1 MARLGGFVRRLGLL
15 PLACSALG
23 ATPAFA
29 QDAAEPKPAPVTDA
43 KPAAPEASAAPDQAT
58 LDARRHFK
66 SGTKLYRDGNY
77 GGALAEFEEAYRL
90 KPGAG
95 SLQNVALSQK
105 GLFRYAE
112 AAATLEQ
119 LLTRHGTELNE
130 GERKAVD
137 DALTELKGLIASVK
151 LKIVPETAR
160 VMLDG
165 KSLSAAEWAAPL
177 VLNVGEHTLSV
188 DAPGYGPERRL
199 LRIAGGQRDLP
210 VEIELRCVAGFVDV
224 TSNDPTANIAID
236 GLPKARRAYKGP
248 VEPDTDHL
256 LQVYREGVEPF
267 EQTFQVGVCKT
278 LSINAQLEGLEN
290 APAVDPNDAAAA
302 IPGAPPKRVQ
312 KGFFGLATLDLMG
325 LSQQPLNLTGAK
337 SGGGF
342 GALGLR
348 AGYRLSNPVALAL
361 RLDAGVLQAQGAY
374 DKTND
379 ATRDYSLTSIH
390 FGPDL
395 KLMTTGERLR
405 FVATIGAGIVH
416 HRLSVSKEVA
426 DEVRGVDPYFSLE
439 LAMGFNYRQFL
450 GEIGFMTLIDGST
463 ALQKGFSDT
472 SNQALTKDLGTTLP
486 MVGIA
491 LRGGFSQWRP
501 AR

>member
-1 MARLGGFVRRLGLL
+1 L

-23 ATPAFA
+23 AVPALA
-29 QDAAEPKPAPVTDA
+29 QEAVEA
-43 KPAAPEASAAPDQAT
+43 KPATPNAPAAPDQAT

-66 SGTKLYRDGNY
+66 AGTKLYRDGNY

-90 KPGAG
+90 KPGVG

-119 LLTRHGTELNE
+119 LLAQHGAELSE

-137 DALTELKGLIASVK
+137 EALAELKGLVVSIK
-151 LKIVPETAR
+151 LKVVPEHAR
-160 VMLDG
+160 VLLDG
-165 KSLSAAEWAAPL
+165 KILSPEQWAGAL

-188 DAPGYGPERRL
+188 DAPGYAPERRL
-199 LRIAGGQRDLP
+199 LRVAGGQRELP
-210 VEIELRCVAGFVDV
+210 VDIELRCVAGFVDV
-224 TSNDPTANIAID
+224 SSNDPTANIAID

-278 LSINAQLEGLEN
+278 ISIKAKLEDLDS
-290 APAVDPNDAAAA
+290 APPADPNETEASL
-302 IPGAPPKRVQ
+302 PGAPPKRVQ
-312 KGFFGLATLDLMG
+312 KGFFGLLSLDLLA
-325 LSQQPLNLTGAK
+325 LSKQPLNVTK
-337 SGGGF
+337 VQSGGGF
-342 GALGLR
+342 AALGLR
-348 AGYRLSNPVALAL
+348 VGYRLSNPVALAL
-361 RLDAGVLQAQGAY
+361 RLDAGALQAQGAL
-374 DKTND
+374 D
-379 ATRDYSLTSIH
+379 AENQPRDYSLTSVH

-405 FVATIGAGIVH
+405 FVTTIGAGIVH
-416 HRLSVSKEVA
+416 HRLAVSKGFDE
-426 DEVRGVDPYFSLE
+426 EVRGVDPYFSLE
-439 LAMGFNYRQFL
+439 VALGFNYRQFL
-450 GEIGFMTLIDGST
+450 GELGLIALIDGST
-463 ALQKGFSDT
+463 ALQIGFSEE
-472 SNQALTKDLGTTLP
+472 SNKALTRDLGTTLP
-486 MVGIA
+486 MIGIG

-501 AR
+501 SR

>member
-1 MARLGGFVRRLGLL
+1 L
-15 PLACSALG
+15 PLTCSALG
-23 ATPAFA
+23 AAPALA
-29 QDAAEPKPAPVTDA
+29 QDAAPP
-43 KPAAPEASAAPDQAT
+43 ASAAPDGPDQAT

-66 SGTKLYRDGNY
+66 AGTKLYRDGNY

-90 KPGAG
+90 KPGVG

-119 LLTRHGTELNE
+119 LLKEHGSELSD
-130 GERKAVD
+130 GERLAVG
-137 DALTELKGLIASVK
+137 DALSELKGLIVSVK
-151 LKIVPETAR
+151 LRVVPEGAR
-160 VMLDG
+160 VLLDG
-165 KSLSAAEWAAPL
+165 RSLSPAEWAVPL

-188 DAPGYGPERRL
+188 DAPGYNPERRL
-199 LRIAGGQRDLP
+199 LRVAGGQRELP
-210 VEIELRCVAGFVDV
+210 VDVALRCVAGFVDI

-236 GLPKARRAYKGP
+236 GLPKARRAYQGP

-278 LSINAQLEGLEN
+278 LAIQAQLEGLDS
-290 APAVDPNDAAAA
+290 APPVDPNEAQSNL
-302 IPGAPPKRVQ
+302 PGAPPKRVQ
-312 KGFFGLATLDLMG
+312 KGFFGLLSLDILA
-325 LSQQPLNLTGAK
+325 LSKQPLNLAK
-337 SGGGF
+337 AQSGGVGF

-361 RLDAGVLQAQGAY
+361 RLDAGALQAEGAY
-374 DKTND
+374 DTTNM
-379 ATRDYSLTSIH
+379 ASRDYALSSIH

-416 HRLSVSKEVA
+416 HRLSVSKVA
-426 DEVRGVDPYFSLE
+426 PDEVRGVDPYFALE
-439 LAMGFNYRQFL
+439 LSMGFNYRQFL
-450 GEIGFMTLIDGST
+450 GEIGLVAQIDGST
-463 ALQKGFSDT
+463 ALQKGFSET
-472 SNQALTKDLGTTLP
+472 SNQALTRDLGTTLP
-486 MVGIA
+486 MLGIG

>member
-1 MARLGGFVRRLGLL
+1 L

-23 ATPAFA
+23 AAPAFA
-29 QDAAEPKPAPVTDA
+29 QVPAPA
-43 KPAAPEASAAPDQAT
+43 PAPAAPPPPAPDAPDQAT

-66 SGTKLYRDGNY
+66 AGTKLYRDGNY

-90 KPGAG
+90 KPGVG

-119 LLTRHGTELNE
+119 LLSQHGAELSE
-130 GERKAVD
+130 GERQAVNE
-137 DALTELKGLIASVK
+137 ALSELKGLVASVK
-151 LKIVPETAR
+151 LRVVPESAR
-160 VMLDG
+160 VLLDG
-165 KSLSAAEWAAPL
+165 RSLAAAEWAAPL

-188 DAPGYGPERRL
+188 DAPGYSPERRMV
-199 LRIAGGQRDLP
+199 RVAGGQRELP
-210 VEIELRCVAGFVDV
+210 VDVTLRCVAGFVDV

-256 LQVYREGVEPF
+256 VQVYREGVEPF

-278 LSINAQLEGLEN
+278 IGIHAQLEGLDS
-290 APAVDPNDAAAA
+290 APPADANDAQNSL
-302 IPGAPPKRVQ
+302 PGAPPKRVP
-312 KGFFGLATLDLMG
+312 KGFFGLLSLDLLG
-325 LSQQPLNLTGAK
+325 LSKQPLNLAK
-337 SGGGF
+337 AQSGGGF

-361 RLDAGVLQAQGAY
+361 RLDAGVLQAEGAY
-374 DKTND
+374 DEANM
-379 ATRDYSLTSIH
+379 ASRDYSLSSVH

-405 FVATIGAGIVH
+405 FVATVGAGIVH
-416 HRLSVSKEVA
+416 HRLSVSKVA
-426 DEVRGVDPYFSLE
+426 PDEVRGVDPYFALE
-439 LAMGFNYRQFL
+439 LGLGFNYRQFL
-450 GEIGFMTLIDGST
+450 GELGLMALIDGST
-463 ALQKGFSDT
+463 ALQKGFSDE
-472 SNQALTKDLGTTLP
+472 SNRALTRDLGTTLP
-486 MVGIA
+486 MIGIG

>member
-1 MARLGGFVRRLGLL
+1 M

-23 ATPAFA
+23 AAPALA
-29 QDAAEPKPAPVTDA
+29 QPAAEDKSTTVDPPPAT
-43 KPAAPEASAAPDQAT
+43 PDQAT

-90 KPGAG
+90 KPGVG

-105 GLFRYAE
+105 GLFRYSE

-119 LLTRHGTELNE
+119 LLTQHGAELSE

-137 DALTELKGLIASVK
+137 DALAELKGLVASVK
-151 LKIVPETAR
+151 LKVAPENAR
-160 VMLDG
+160 VLLDG
-165 KSLSAAEWAAPL
+165 KSLSPEQWANAV

-188 DAPGYGPERRL
+188 DAPGYNPERRL
-199 LRIAGGQRDLP
+199 LRVAGGQRELP
-210 VEIELRCVAGFVDV
+210 VDVELRCVAGFVDV

-278 LSINAQLEGLEN
+278 INIKAQLEGLDS
-290 APAVDPNDAAAA
+290 APPADANETHASV
-302 IPGAPPKRVQ
+302 PGAPPKRVQ
-312 KGFFGLATLDLMG
+312 KGFFGLLSLDLLG
-325 LSQQPLNLTGAK
+325 LSKQPLNVTKAQ
-337 SGGGF
+337 SGGTF
-342 GALGLR
+342 GALGVR
-348 AGYRLSNPVALAL
+348 VGYRLSNPVALAL
-361 RLDAGVLQAQGAY
+361 RLDAGALQAQGAL
-374 DKTND
+374 DTEGQS
-379 ATRDYSLTSIH
+379 RDYSLTSIH

-405 FVATIGAGIVH
+405 FVTTIGAGIVH
-416 HRLSVSKEVA
+416 HRLAVSKGFDE
-426 DEVRGVDPYFSLE
+426 EVRGVDPYFSLE
-439 LAMGFNYRQFL
+439 VALGFNYRQFL
-450 GEIGFMTLIDGST
+450 GELGLIALIDGST
-463 ALQKGFSDT
+463 NLQKGFSEP
-472 SNQALTKDLGTTLP
+472 SNQALTRDLGTTLP
-486 MVGIA
+486 MVGIG

>member
-1 MARLGGFVRRLGLL
+1 ML
-15 PLACSALG
+15 LACSALG
-23 ATPAFA
+23 AVPAFA
-29 QDAAEPKPAPVTDA
+29 QDAAEPKPAADA
-43 KPAAPEASAAPDQAT
+43 KPVTPEAPAAPDQPT

-90 KPGAG
+90 KPGVG

-119 LLTRHGTELNE
+119 LLARHGTELSE

-137 DALTELKGLIASVK
+137 DALTELKGLIATVK

-160 VMLDG
+160 VLLDG
-165 KSLSAAEWAAPL
+165 KNLSAAEWAAPL

-188 DAPGYGPERRL
+188 DAPGYSPERRL
-199 LRIAGGQRDLP
+199 LRIAGGQRERP
-210 VEIELRCVAGFVDV
+210 IEVELRCVAGFVDI

-312 KGFFGLATLDLMG
+312 KGFFGLATLDLMA
-325 LSQQPLNLTGAK
+325 LSQQPLNLTNAQ

-374 DKTND
+374 DKAND
-379 ATRDYSLTSIH
+379 TTRDYSLTSVH

-405 FVATIGAGIVH
+405 FVTTIGAGIVH
-416 HRLSVSKEVA
+416 HRLSVSKKVP

-439 LAMGFNYRQFL
+439 VALGFNYRQFL
-450 GEIGFMTLIDGST
+450 GEIGFMALIDGST
-463 ALQKGFSDT
+463 ALQRGFSDA
-472 SNQALTKDLGTTLP
+472 SNRALTSDLGTTLP
-486 MVGIA
+486 MVGLA

>member
-1 MARLGGFVRRLGLL
+1 L

-23 ATPAFA
+23 AAPALA
-29 QDAAEPKPAPVTDA
+29 QVQAPAPS
-43 KPAAPEASAAPDQAT
+43 PAAPPAAAPEAPDQAT

-66 SGTKLYRDGNY
+66 AGTKLYRDGNY

-90 KPGAG
+90 KPGVG

-119 LLTRHGTELNE
+119 LLSQHGAELSE
-130 GERKAVD
+130 GERQAVNE
-137 DALTELKGLIASVK
+137 ALNELKGLVASVK
-151 LKIVPETAR
+151 LRVVPESAR
-160 VMLDG
+160 VLLDG
-165 KSLSAAEWAAPL
+165 RSLAAAELAAPL
-177 VLNVGEHTLSV
+177 VLNVGEHVLSV

-199 LRIAGGQRDLP
+199 LRVAGGQRELP
-210 VEIELRCVAGFVDV
+210 VDVTLRCLAGFVDV
-224 TSNDPTANIAID
+224 SSNDPTANIAID

-256 LQVYREGVEPF
+256 VQVYREGVEPF

-278 LSINAQLEGLEN
+278 ISIHAQLEGSEN
-290 APAVDPNDAAAA
+290 APPVDANDARSSL
-302 IPGAPPKRVQ
+302 PGAPPKRVQ
-312 KGFFGLATLDLMG
+312 KGFFGLLTLDLLG
-325 LSQQPLNLTGAK
+325 LSKQPLNLAK
-337 SGGGF
+337 AQSGGGF

-374 DKTND
+374 DEANM
-379 ATRDYSLTSIH
+379 ASRDYSLSSVH

-405 FVATIGAGIVH
+405 FVATVGAGIVH
-416 HRLSVSKEVA
+416 HRLSVSKVA
-426 DEVRGVDPYFSLE
+426 PDEVRGVDPYFALE
-439 LAMGFNYRQFL
+439 LGLGFNYRQFL
-450 GEIGFMTLIDGST
+450 GELGVMALIDGST
-463 ALQKGFSDT
+463 ALQKGFSDE
-472 SNQALTKDLGTTLP
+472 SNRALTRDLGTTLP
-486 MVGIA
+486 MIGIG

>member
-1 MARLGGFVRRLGLL
+1 VLLSLG
-15 PLACSALG
+15 CSALG
-23 ATPAFA
+23 AAPALAQGVTP
-29 QDAAEPKPAPVTDA
+29 P
-43 KPAAPEASAAPDQAT
+43 PAAADAPEQAT

-66 SGTKLYRDGNY
+66 AGTKLYRDGNY

-90 KPGAG
+90 KPGVG

-119 LLTRHGTELNE
+119 LMKEHAADLSD
-130 GERKAVD
+130 GERQAVD
-137 DALTELKGLIASVK
+137 EALSELKGLIASVK
-151 LKIVPETAR
+151 LRVVPEHAR
-160 VMLDG
+160 VLLDG
-165 KSLSAAEWAAPL
+165 RSLTPSEWAAAL

-188 DAPGYGPERRL
+188 DAPGYSPERRV
-199 LRIAGGQRDLP
+199 LRVAGGQRELP
-210 VEIELRCVAGFVDV
+210 VDVTLRCVAGFVDV

-278 LSINAQLEGLEN
+278 LGIHAQLEGLEG
-290 APAVDPNDAAAA
+290 APPVDPNEPQSNV
-302 IPGAPPKRVQ
+302 PGAPPKRVL
-312 KGFFGLATLDLMG
+312 KGFFGLLSLDLMG
-325 LSQQPLNLTGAK
+325 LSQQPLNLAKPK

-361 RLDAGVLQAQGAY
+361 RLDAGVLEAQGAY
-374 DKTND
+374 DTANM
-379 ATRDYSLTSIH
+379 ASRDYSLSSIH

-405 FVATIGAGIVH
+405 FVATIGAGVVH
-416 HRLSVSKEVA
+416 HRLAVSKVA
-426 DEVRGVDPYFSLE
+426 PDEVRGVDPYFALE
-439 LAMGFNYRQFL
+439 LALGFNYRQFL
-450 GEIGFMTLIDGST
+450 GEIGLMAQIDGST
-463 ALQKGFSDT
+463 ALQKGFSDS
-472 SNQALTKDLGTTLP
+472 SNKALTSDLGTTLP
-486 MVGIA
+486 MLGIA

-501 AR
+501 GR

>member
-1 MARLGGFVRRLGLL
+1 M

-23 ATPAFA
+23 GAVPALA
-29 QDAAEPKPAPVTDA
+29 QEAVEA
-43 KPAAPEASAAPDQAT
+43 KPAAAEVPAGPDQAT

-90 KPGAG
+90 KPGVG

-119 LLTRHGTELNE
+119 LLIQHGAELSE

-137 DALTELKGLIASVK
+137 DALAELKGLVASIK
-151 LKIVPETAR
+151 LKVVPESAR
-160 VMLDG
+160 VLLDG
-165 KSLSAAEWAAPL
+165 KSLSPAEWAGAL

-188 DAPGYGPERRL
+188 DAPGYTPERRI
-199 LRIAGGQRDLP
+199 LRVAGGQRELP
-210 VEIELRCVAGFVDV
+210 IDVELRCVAGFVDV

-278 LSINAQLEGLEN
+278 LNIKAQLEGLDS
-290 APAVDPNDAAAA
+290 APPADETEASL
-302 IPGAPPKRVQ
+302 PGAPPPRIQ
-312 KGFFGLATLDLMG
+312 KGFFALASLDVLG
-325 LSQQPLNLTGAK
+325 LSKQPLNVTKAQ

-348 AGYRLSNPVALAL
+348 VGYRLSNPVALAL
-361 RLDAGVLQAQGAY
+361 RLDAGALQVQGGL
-374 DKTND
+374 DTEMQP
-379 ATRDYSLTSIH
+379 RDYSLTSIH

-405 FVATIGAGIVH
+405 FVTTIGAGIVH
-416 HRLSVSKEVA
+416 HRLAVSKGF
-426 DEVRGVDPYFSLE
+426 DEKVRGLDPYFSLE
-439 LAMGFNYRQFL
+439 LALGFNYRQFL
-450 GEIGFMTLIDGST
+450 GELGLIALIDGST
-463 ALQKGFSDT
+463 ALQRGFSEP
-472 SNQALTKDLGTTLP
+472 SNQALTRDLGTTLP
-486 MVGIA
+486 MVGIG

-501 AR
+501 TR

>member
-1 MARLGGFVRRLGLL
+1 MAGLAVFVRRPRLW
-15 PLACSALG
+15 PLVCSALS
-23 ATPAFA
+23 AAPALA
-29 QDAAEPKPAPVTDA
+29 QDAAEPKPAA
-43 KPAAPEASAAPDQAT
+43 PAAPEPPDTAT

-66 SGTKLYRDGNY
+66 AGTKLYRDGNY

-90 KPGAG
+90 KPGSG

-105 GLFRYAE
+105 GLFRYSE

-119 LLTRHGTELNE
+119 LIARHESELSE

-137 DALTELKGLIASVK
+137 DALSELKGLVASIK
-151 LKIVPETAR
+151 LRVVPETSR
-160 VMLDG
+160 VLLDG
-165 KSLSAAEWAAPL
+165 KNLAPSEWAVPL
-177 VLNVGEHTLSV
+177 VLNVGEHALSV
-188 DAPGYGPERRL
+188 DAPGYNPERRT
-199 LRIAGGQRDLP
+199 LRVAGGQRELP
-210 VEIELRCVAGFVDV
+210 IDVELHCVSGFVDI

-278 LSINAQLEGLEN
+278 VSIKAELEGLDT
-290 APAVDPNDAAAA
+290 APPADPNDAAAA

-312 KGFFGLATLDLMG
+312 KGFFGLLSLDLLG
-325 LSQQPLNLTGAK
+325 LSKQPVNLAK
-337 SGGGF
+337 AQSGGGF

-348 AGYRLSNPVALAL
+348 VGYRLSNPVALDL
-361 RLDAGVLQAQGAY
+361 RLDAGVLQAQGAF
-374 DKTND
+374 DEANQRN
-379 ATRDYSLTSIH
+379 RDYSLTSIH

-405 FVATIGAGIVH
+405 FVTTIGAGVVH
-416 HRLSVSKEVA
+416 HRLSVSQFA
-426 DEVRGVDPYFSLE
+426 PDEVRGVDPYFSFE
-439 LAMGFNYRQFL
+439 LGMSFNYRQFL
-450 GEIGFMTLIDGST
+450 GEIGLIALIDGST
-463 ALQKGFSDT
+463 ALQKGFSDEA
-472 SNQALTKDLGTTLP
+472 NRALTRDLGTTLP
-486 MVGIA
+486 MVGLG

-501 AR
+501 PR

>member
-1 MARLGGFVRRLGLL
+1 MAGLGGFVRRLGLW
-15 PLACSALG
+15 PLICSALS
-23 ATPAFA
+23 AAPALA
-29 QDAAEPKPAPVTDA
+29 QDAAEPKPAA
-43 KPAAPEASAAPDQAT
+43 PAAPEPPDTAT

-66 SGTKLYRDGNY
+66 AGTKLYRDGNY

-90 KPGAG
+90 KPGSG

-105 GLFRYAE
+105 GLFRYSE

-119 LLTRHGTELNE
+119 LIARHAAELSE

-137 DALTELKGLIASVK
+137 DALSELKGLVASIK
-151 LKIVPETAR
+151 LRVVPETAR
-160 VMLDG
+160 VLLDG
-165 KSLSAAEWAAPL
+165 KNLAPTEWAVPL
-177 VLNVGEHTLSV
+177 ILNVGEHALSV
-188 DAPGYGPERRL
+188 DAPGYNPERRT
-199 LRIAGGQRDLP
+199 LRVPGGQRDVP
-210 VEIELRCVAGFVDV
+210 VDVELRCISGFVDV

-278 LSINAQLEGLEN
+278 VSIKAELEGLET
-290 APAVDPNDAAAA
+290 APPADPNDAAAA

-312 KGFFGLATLDLMG
+312 KGFFGLLSLDLLG
-325 LSQQPLNLTGAK
+325 LSKQPVNLAK
-337 SGGGF
+337 AQSGGGF

-348 AGYRLSNPVALAL
+348 VGYRLSNPVALDL
-361 RLDAGVLQAQGAY
+361 RLDAGVLQAEGAF
-374 DKTND
+374 DKANQ
-379 ATRDYSLTSIH
+379 ANRDYSLTSIH

-405 FVATIGAGIVH
+405 FVTTIGAGIVH
-416 HRLSVSKEVA
+416 HRLSVSQVA
-426 DEVRGVDPYFSLE
+426 PDEVRGIDPYFSFE
-439 LAMGFNYRQFL
+439 LGMSFNYRQFL
-450 GEIGFMTLIDGST
+450 GEIGLIALIDGST
-463 ALQKGFSDT
+463 ALQKGFSDEA
-472 SNQALTKDLGTTLP
+472 NRALTRDLGTTLP
-486 MVGIA
+486 MIGLG

-501 AR
+501 PR

>member
-1 MARLGGFVRRLGLL
+1 VGLLAGFGGFVRRLGLV
-15 PLACSALG
+15 PLACSVLG
-23 ATPAFA
+23 ATPSFA
-29 QDAAEPKPAPVTDA
+29 QDAAEPKPAAEA
-43 KPAAPEASAAPDQAT
+43 KPAAAEAPAAPDQPT

-119 LLTRHGTELNE
+119 LLSKHTAELSE

-137 DALTELKGLIASVK
+137 DALNELRGLVASVK
-151 LKIVPETAR
+151 LKITPETAR
-160 VMLDG
+160 VLLDG
-165 KSLSAAEWAAPL
+165 KSLSPAEWATPL
-177 VLNVGEHTLSV
+177 VLNVGEHALSV
-188 DAPGYGPERRL
+188 DAPGYSPERRL
-199 LRIAGGQRDLP
+199 LRVAGGQRELP
-210 VEIELRCVAGFVDV
+210 VDVELRCIAGFVDV

-278 LSINAQLEGLEN
+278 LAINAQLEGLEG
-290 APAVDPNDAAAA
+290 APAADPNDGGVL
-302 IPGAPPKRVQ
+302 PGAPPKRVQ
-312 KGFFGLATLDLMG
+312 KGFFGLASLDLLG
-325 LSQQPLNLTGAK
+325 LSQQPLNLAK
-337 SGGGF
+337 AQSGGGF

-374 DKTND
+374 DKAND
-379 ATRDYSLTSIH
+379 TSRDYSLTSIH

-416 HRLSVSKEVA
+416 HRLSVSKKVP
-426 DEVRGVDPYFSLE
+426 DEVRGIDPYFSLE
-439 LAMGFNYRQFL
+439 LALGFNYRQFL
-450 GEIGFMTLIDGST
+450 GEIGLMMVIDGST
-463 ALQKGFSDT
+463 ALQKGFSDE
-472 SNQALTKDLGTTLP
+472 SNRALTKDLGTTLP
-486 MVGIA
+486 MVGLG

>member
-1 MARLGGFVRRLGLL
+1 M
-15 PLACSALG
+15 PLACSAFG
-23 ATPAFA
+23 AAPAFA
-29 QDAAEPKPAPVTDA
+29 QDAAVT
-43 KPAAPEASAAPDQAT
+43 KPAAPAALEAPAAPDQAT

-66 SGTKLYRDGNY
+66 TGTKLYRDGNY

-119 LLTRHGTELNE
+119 LLGQHSAELNE

-137 DALTELKGLIASVK
+137 DALSELRGLVASVK
-151 LKIVPETAR
+151 LHVVPESAR
-160 VMLDG
+160 VLLDG
-165 KSLSAAEWAAPL
+165 KSLTAVQWAAPL

-199 LRIAGGQRDLP
+199 LRVAGGQRELP
-210 VEIELRCVAGFVDV
+210 VDVALRCVAGFVDV

-256 LQVYREGVEPF
+256 LQVYREGVETF

-278 LSINAQLEGLEN
+278 VSIKAQLESMDS
-290 APAVDPNDAAAA
+290 APPAEPNDADASL
-302 IPGAPPKRVQ
+302 PGAPPRHVQ
-312 KGFFGLATLDLMG
+312 KGFFGLLSLDLLG
-325 LSQQPLNLTGAK
+325 LSKQPLNLAKPK

-348 AGYRLSNPVALAL
+348 AGYRLSNPIALAL

-374 DKTND
+374 D
-379 ATRDYSLTSIH
+379 ATTMTSRDYALTSIH

-416 HRLSVSKEVA
+416 HRLSVSKVA
-426 DEVRGVDPYFSLE
+426 PDEVRGVDPYFSLE
-439 LAMGFNYRQFL
+439 VALGFNYRQFL
-450 GEIGFMTLIDGST
+450 GELGLIALIDGST
-463 ALQKGFSDT
+463 ALQKGFSDA
-472 SNQALTKDLGTTLP
+472 SNRALTRDLGTTLP
-486 MVGIA
+486 MIGVG

-501 AR
+501 SH